1 MKPII
6 LVLSQRVSEGKS
18 EEVNENSI
26 YPTAQFVTALA
37 THYEE
42 LFESE
47 DEVNELLELL
57 GQNGKST
64 IEWTTYY
71 EILTMLGALQ
81 VMENIKKEF
90 NSTIGSGVA
99 DFHEYING
107 TCTSVHPTT
116 MTLSR
121 TKKKTVNT

>member
-1 MKPII
+1 MRFFYFF
-6 LVLSQRVSEGKS
+6 QRVSEGKS

-57 GQNGKST
+57 GQNGS
-64 IEWTTYY
+64 
-71 EILTMLGALQ
+71 
-81 VMENIKKEF
+81 KK
-90 NSTIGSGVA
+90 
-99 DFHEYING
+99 
-107 TCTSVHPTT
+107 
-116 MTLSR
+116 L
-121 TKKKTVNT
+121 K